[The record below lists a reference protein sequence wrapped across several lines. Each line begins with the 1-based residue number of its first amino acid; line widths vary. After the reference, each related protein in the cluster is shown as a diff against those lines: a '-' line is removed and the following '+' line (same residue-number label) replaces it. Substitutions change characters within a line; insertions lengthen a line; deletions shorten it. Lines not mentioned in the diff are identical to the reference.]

1 MPASSDTPQ
10 INPSQPKPVLRL
22 IPLEDTV
29 VFPNMGITLT
39 EEVGDDERVVL
50 VPRHENEFLEVG
62 TIAEVTER
70 LRLPGGGHAV
80 ALSGEHRALIGA
92 AQTGPSGELRVE
104 VDERPDE
111 VPVDGHTRE
120 LEREYRA
127 TVEEILELRGD
138 DGRIAAFLRA
148 IAEPGALADSAGY
161 SPNLSYEQ
169 KVQLLR
175 TLDVTERLELSVKLQ
190 RESLAEL
197 QIRKRIREDVQ
208 EGAEKQQR
216 EYFLRKQMESIRKE
230 LDEDDAS
237 VAEEYRTKIEAA
249 GMPEDVQAQALKELG
264 RLERMGEQTGESS
277 MIRTYLDWLIA
288 VPWSKRSEEH
298 LDPVAARAVL
308 DADHAGLEDVKDR
321 VTEYLAVRKLRQ
333 DRGIEADPKSGAILT
348 LIGPPGTGKTSI
360 GESIARATGREFVR
374 MSLGGVRDE
383 AEIRGHRRTYIGALP
398 GRLVR
403 ALRDAGT
410 MNPVILLDE
419 VDKVGAD
426 WRGDPSA
433 ALLEVL
439 DPAQNH
445 SFRDHYLDVEL
456 DLSQVMFIA
465 TANVAD
471 TIPGP
476 LLDRMEVIRFDGYTS
491 EEKLAIAK
499 GYLWPRQRDRN
510 GLRESEVEISDDV
523 LKTIIA
529 EYTREAGVRNLERE
543 LGTVLRK
550 TATRIASAQSQTETD
565 EAAGASGADAQDAA
579 KSAAKSNGKVPDGE
593 VKKAAKKGKA
603 KAAKAAKQTPVKIDL
618 ETVRDALGRQ
628 KFFQESAARTATP
641 GVATGLAVTGA
652 GGDVLFVEATAMKA
666 GESAPGNALVLTGQ
680 LGDVMKESARIAL
693 SYVRGHA
700 EELGIPESA
709 FEGREFHVHVPAG
722 AIPKDGP
729 SAGVTMV
736 TALASLLSGRPVK
749 HTVGM
754 TGEVTLQ
761 GRVLP
766 IGGLKQKALAAHA
779 AGLTDV
785 ILPERN
791 RGDLDEIPEEVRE
804 QMAFHPVMTVQEVL
818 DRALEPARD
827 VAHV

>member
-1 MPASSDTPQ
+1 MEPLPMSPASENFPAHASEP
-10 INPSQPKPVLRL
+10 PKQLRL
-22 IPLEDTV
+22 IPLDDTV

-39 EEVGDDERVVL
+39 IDVGDDERVVL

-62 TIAEVTER
+62 TIAEVTEQI
-70 LRLPGGGHAV
+70 RLPGGGRAV
-80 ALSGEHRALIGA
+80 AISGEHRALIGA
-92 AQTGPSGELRVE
+92 AQTGPAGELRVE

-111 VPVDGHTRE
+111 VPVDKRTRE

-138 DGRIAAFLRA
+138 DGRVSAFLRA

-161 SPNLSYEQ
+161 SPTITYEQ
-169 KVQLLR
+169 KVELLR
-175 TLDVTERLELSVKLQ
+175 TLDVTERLELAVKLQ

-197 QIRKRIREDVQ
+197 QVRRRIRDDVQ

-230 LDEDDAS
+230 LGDDEAS
-237 VAEEYRTKIEAA
+237 VAEEYRAKIEEAQ
-249 GMPEDVQAQALKELG
+249 MPEDVSEQALKELG

-298 LDPVAARAVL
+298 LDPVAAREVL
-308 DADHAGLEDVKDR
+308 DADHEGLEDVKDR
-321 VTEYLAVRKLRQ
+321 VTEYLAVRKLRE
-333 DRGIEADPKSGAILT
+333 DRGIQADPQSGAILP

-456 DLSQVMFIA
+456 DLSEVVFIA
-465 TANVAD
+465 TANVAE

-476 LLDRMEVIRFDGYTS
+476 LLDRMEVIRFDGYTTD
-491 EEKLAIAK
+491 EKVAIAR
-499 GYLWPRQRDRN
+499 GHLWPRQVERN
-510 GLRESEVEISDDV
+510 GLRVEEVAVEDTVLRLVVSD
-523 LKTIIA
+523 
-529 EYTREAGVRNLERE
+529 YTREAGVRQLERE
-543 LGTVLRK
+543 LGTMLRK
-550 TATRIASAQSQTETD
+550 TATVIASSDRQI
-565 EAAGASGADAQDAA
+565 
-579 KSAAKSNGKVPDGE
+579 
-593 VKKAAKKGKA
+593 
-603 KAAKAAKQTPVKIDL
+603 PVLINFA
-618 ETVRDALGRQ
+618 TVREALGRA
-628 KFFQESAARTATP
+628 KFRHEAAARTATP

-652 GGDVLFVEATAMKA
+652 GGDVLFVEAASMA
-666 GESAPGNALVLTGQ
+666 GHTGLVLTGQ
-680 LGDVMKESARIAL
+680 FGDVMKE
-693 SYVRGHA
+693 
-700 EELGIPESA
+700 
-709 FEGREFHVHVPAG
+709 
-722 AIPKDGP
+722 
-729 SAGVTMV
+729 
-736 TALASLLSGRPVK
+736 
-749 HTVGM
+749 
-754 TGEVTLQ
+754 
-761 GRVLP
+761 
-766 IGGLKQKALAAHA
+766 
-779 AGLTDV
+779 
-785 ILPERN
+785 
-791 RGDLDEIPEEVRE
+791 
-804 QMAFHPVMTVQEVL
+804 
-818 DRALEPARD
+818 
-827 VAHV
+827 

>member
-1 MPASSDTPQ
+1 MASTTPSSPDPRPQ
-10 INPSQPKPVLRL
+10 DAQPKPVLRL
-22 IPLEDTV
+22 IPLDDTV
-29 VFPNMGITLT
+29 VFPSMGITLT
-39 EEVGDDERVVL
+39 VDVGEDERVVL

-62 TIAEVTER
+62 TIAEVSEQ

-92 AQTGPSGELRVE
+92 AQTGPEGELRVE
-104 VDERPDE
+104 VDERPDD
-111 VPVDGHTRE
+111 VPVDKRTRE

-127 TVEEILELRGD
+127 VVEEILELRGD

-148 IAEPGALADSAGY
+148 IVEPGPLADSAGY
-161 SPNLSYEQ
+161 SPNLTYEQ
-169 KVQLLR
+169 KVELLR
-175 TLDVTERLELSVKLQ
+175 TLGVTDRLELAVKLQ
-190 RESLAEL
+190 RDSLAEL
-197 QIRKRIREDVQ
+197 QVRKRIREDVQ
-208 EGAEKQQR
+208 DGADKQQR

-230 LDEDDAS
+230 LGEDEGS
-237 VAEEYRTKIEAA
+237 IVEEYKAKIEAA
-249 GMPEDVQAQALKELG
+249 EMPEAVQEQALKELG

-298 LDPVAARAVL
+298 LDPVAAREVL

-321 VTEYLAVRKLRQ
+321 ITEYLAVRKLRQ

-360 GESIARATGREFVR
+360 GESIARALGREFVR

-456 DLSQVMFIA
+456 DLSQVMFLA

-510 GLRESEVEISDDV
+510 GLHEEEVSVSDEVLRMVIS
-523 LKTIIA
+523 

-550 TATRIASAQSQTETD
+550 TATQIAS
-565 EAAGASGADAQDAA
+565 
-579 KSAAKSNGKVPDGE
+579 GKLDP
-593 VKKAAKKGKA
+593 
-603 KAAKAAKQTPVKIDL
+603 PVEIDL
-618 ETVRDALGRQ
+618 ERVRDALGRQ
-628 KFFQESAARTATP
+628 KFFQESAARTAVP
-641 GVATGLAVTGA
+641 GVATGLAVTGT
-652 GGDVLFVEATAMKA
+652 GGDVLFVEATAMPGK
-666 GESAPGNALVLTGQ
+666 GELTLTGQ

-693 SYVRGHA
+693 SYVRSHA
-700 EELGIPESA
+700 EELGIDEHE
-709 FEGREFHVHVPAG
+709 FDEHEFHVHVPAG

-736 TALASLLSGRPVK
+736 TALASLLSKRPVK

-791 RGDLDEIPEEVRE
+791 RGDLDDIPEEVRE
-804 QMAFHPVMTVQEVL
+804 QMSFHPAMSIDEVL
-818 DRALEPARD
+818 ELALEPAPK
-827 VAHV
+827 VAQVS